1 MTDEELEDFKKMF
14 ENPETI
20 YVSKEDY
27 DTLVEQLGRKPKPIP
42 SLIELLN
49 RKTPFKI
56 EENQFLD
63 EEVEYWDEIISYLH
77 QEMLNLKKN

>member
-1 MTDEELEDFKKMF
+1 M
-14 ENPETI
+14 N
-20 YVSKEDY
+20 
-27 DTLVEQLGRKPKPIP
+27 
-42 SLIELLN
+42 SLTHDQIHSIIKL
-49 RKTPFKI
+49 I

>member
-1 MTDEELEDFKKMF
+1 ME
-14 ENPETI
+14 
-20 YVSKEDY
+20 
-27 DTLVEQLGRKPKPIP
+27 
-42 SLIELLN
+42 SLTASEIHSIIEL
-49 RKTPFKI
+49 I